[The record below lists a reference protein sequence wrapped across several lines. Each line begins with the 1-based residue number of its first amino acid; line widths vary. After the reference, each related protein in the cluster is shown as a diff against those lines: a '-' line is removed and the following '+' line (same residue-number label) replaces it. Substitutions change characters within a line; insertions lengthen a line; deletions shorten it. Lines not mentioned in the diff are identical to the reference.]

1 MRKKKKKENINIYIY
16 IVLLMRQKTA
26 LPTSRAL
33 LDCVKIFFFAFVFF
47 TGRERAL
54 DSTDL

>member
-1 MRKKKKKENINIYIY
+1 
-16 IVLLMRQKTA
+16 MRQKTA

-33 LDCVKIFFFAFVFF
+33 LDCVEIFFFAFVFF